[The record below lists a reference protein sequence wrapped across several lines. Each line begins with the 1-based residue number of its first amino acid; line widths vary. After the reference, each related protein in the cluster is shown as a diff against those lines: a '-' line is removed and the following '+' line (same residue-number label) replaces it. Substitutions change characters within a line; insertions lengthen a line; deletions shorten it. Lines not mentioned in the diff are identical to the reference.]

1 MSEKPHPWHHWAQ
14 TLQPWGG
21 CNLVATML
29 EAAGPLTVLG
39 AQVVYVGQPILKQ
52 IISLSTLD
60 AVAEML
66 EDPQQVQAF
75 SAYLRQCA

>member
-1 MSEKPHPWHHWAQ
+1 
-14 TLQPWGG
+14 
-21 CNLVATML
+21 ML